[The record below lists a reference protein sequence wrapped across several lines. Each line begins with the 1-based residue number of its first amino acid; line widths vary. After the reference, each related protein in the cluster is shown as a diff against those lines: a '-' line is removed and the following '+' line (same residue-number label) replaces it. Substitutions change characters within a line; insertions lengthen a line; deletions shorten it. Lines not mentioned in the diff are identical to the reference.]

1 MNDKKT
7 NDGVGAYKWVALAL
21 LTVGYFMQQGTRQI
35 FNSVLPQMKAD
46 FPGVTGS
53 DWGTVMSVFS
63 LVYGCCV
70 LFAGVIGDLFSRKKV
85 IASSLA
91 VFSLAILVAGFARPL
106 GPVSLVAYLVAAY
119 GVVFAV
125 GQCLL
130 PSSANSILSQ
140 LHEKTRSTAMSV
152 MQSSLYVAVVFVS
165 LSAGWLSGLGRGAWR
180 YPFWIF
186 GALGLGWFLVTCF
199 CLRDTKPL
207 PPAPGAPQKASAKEA
222 FLAFA
227 RKPSAWLLMVAFGFQ
242 VFTNFGFTVWTPVY
256 LRDTFFS
263 NTNMAATEVGFWTM
277 FHSVIWHYA
286 GCVIGIMLASRFS
299 DRLAATWKPA
309 RLATNFVG
317 LLAGAPCIYLAY
329 TSNSLNLCAAGLF
342 LFGLAH
348 GVYDSNMFASLYDVI
363 KPRYRASSTGFMC
376 CGAFLVGAVAP
387 KLIGAMM
394 DAGITVKNCL
404 ASLSGAYFCG
414 ALTVL
419 VTICLFLKK
428 DYEQS

>member
-1 MNDKKT
+1 
-7 NDGVGAYKWVALAL
+7 
-21 LTVGYFMQQGTRQI
+21 
-35 FNSVLPQMKAD
+35 
-46 FPGVTGS
+46 
-53 DWGTVMSVFS
+53 
-63 LVYGCCV
+63 
-70 LFAGVIGDLFSRKKV
+70 
-85 IASSLA
+85 
-91 VFSLAILVAGFARPL
+91 
-106 GPVSLVAYLVAAY
+106 
-119 GVVFAV
+119 
-125 GQCLL
+125 
-130 PSSANSILSQ
+130 
-140 LHEKTRSTAMSV
+140 
-152 MQSSLYVAVVFVS
+152 
-165 LSAGWLSGLGRGAWR
+165 
-180 YPFWIF
+180 
-186 GALGLGWFLVTCF
+186 
-199 CLRDTKPL
+199 
-207 PPAPGAPQKASAKEA
+207 
-222 FLAFA
+222 
-227 RKPSAWLLMVAFGFQ
+227 
-242 VFTNFGFTVWTPVY
+242 
-256 LRDTFFS
+256 
-263 NTNMAATEVGFWTM
+263 M

-299 DRLAATWKPA
+299 DWLAATWKPA